1 MKLGFVGVGKIA
13 TSVIEGI
20 FKAKINVK
28 EIILSPKNRKNSKF
42 LQNKFKKIKI
52 AKNNQEVLD
61 KSNWVVLSITP
72 KIGKQILKNL
82 KFKKNH
88 IILNFIS
95 TIHNS
100 ELRKIIF
107 PAKQIFK
114 IAPLP
119 MIKYN
124 LGPIIIYPK
133 NKIIENFF
141 SRLGKVIATNNEKE
155 NKKLWVMTSF
165 MATYLEIFNTAHKWF
180 VKKGVNQ
187 NKSKEYINHLFKA
200 LNNELLKNSN
210 YSIDKIIK
218 EFQTKGGINE
228 ELLKRVKKSGI
239 FKNLDKG
246 FNKIY
251 NRVKK
256 S

>member
-28 EIILSPKNRKNSKF
+28 EIILSPKNRKNSIF
-42 LQNKFKKIKI
+42 LKNKFKKIKI

-61 KSNWVVLSITP
+61 KSNWVVLSVTP

-88 IILNFIS
+88 IILNFMS

-100 ELRKIIF
+100 ELKKIIF

-141 SRLGKVIATNNEKE
+141 SRLGKVIATNDNKE

-180 VKKGVNQ
+180 VKKGVKQ

-200 LNNELLKNSN
+200 LNNELLKNYN
-210 YSIDKIIK
+210 YSIDKMVK

-228 ELLKRVKKSGI
+228 ELLMRVKKSGI

>member
-61 KSNWVVLSITP
+61 KSNWVVLSVTP

-88 IILNFIS
+88 IILNFMS

-100 ELRKIIF
+100 ELKKIIF

-180 VKKGVNQ
+180 
-187 NKSKEYINHLFKA
+187 
-200 LNNELLKNSN
+200 
-210 YSIDKIIK
+210 
-218 EFQTKGGINE
+218 
-228 ELLKRVKKSGI
+228 
-239 FKNLDKG
+239 
-246 FNKIY
+246 
-251 NRVKK
+251 
-256 S
+256 